1 MDEGPAPISEAAPGR
16 PNLYWRASN
25 GQVVIVSPPE
35 LRVASRGQAGE
46 RSGILRRQY
55 AINGVLC
62 CT

>member
-35 LRVASRGQAGE
+35 LRVVEAPRRGGKRGIAQASYAGNT
-46 RSGILRRQY
+46 R
-55 AINGVLC
+55 
-62 CT
+62 